1 MRTMMLMKMCLP
13 TSLPPGKASNL
24 ARAIIVGMLKRPN
37 FEGEVVADIADPA
50 EKARAQ
56 RDLFVLMRQAG
67 FM

>member
-1 MRTMMLMKMCLP
+1 
-13 TSLPPGKASNL
+13 
-24 ARAIIVGMLKRPN
+24 MLKRPD
-37 FEGEVVADIADPA
+37 FEGEVVADIVDPT